1 MTDAVARVR
10 SFNRLVTERVG
21 ALNDHYLARDRSLGE
36 CRLLWEIWP
45 DGRDVRELRTRLGLD
60 SGYVSRLLR
69 SLERAGL
76 VEVTPRDD
84 DRRVRAARL
93 TAAGRSEVAV
103 LDRRSDE
110 LARSLLEPLG
120 DDGQARLVAAMG
132 EVERLLTAALVRVE
146 VVDPERPEA
155 ELCLRAYFA
164 ELAARFDAGFDPGRS
179 ISAGAD
185 ELRLPAGAFL
195 LATLRGE
202 PVGCG
207 ALKLHGAEPAELKRM
222 WVADAA
228 RGLGLGRRLLGEL
241 ERVAAESGATVVRLE
256 TNRSLH
262 EAIGL
267 YRSSGYRDVPAF
279 NDEPYA
285 HHWFEKRLDGR
296 ASSVP

>member
-1 MTDAVARVR
+1 MSEAAIARVR
-10 SFNRLVTERVG
+10 TFNRLVTERVG
-21 ALNDHYLARDRSLGE
+21 ALNDRYLARDRSLGE
-36 CRLLWEIWP
+36 CRLLWEIGT
-45 DGRDVRELRTRLGLD
+45 DGRDVRELRARLGLD

-76 VEVTPRDD
+76 VEVVPRDD
-84 DRRVRAARL
+84 DRRVRVARL
-93 TAAGRSEVAV
+93 TPAGRAEVAL

-110 LARSLLEPLG
+110 LARSFLEPLG
-120 DDGQARLVAAMG
+120 ENARSRLVEAMAD
-132 EVERLLTAALVRVE
+132 VERLLTAALVQVD

-155 ELCLRAYFA
+155 QLCLRAYFD

-179 ISAGAD
+179 ISADAD

-207 ALKLHGAEPAELKRM
+207 ALKLHGDEPAELKRM
-222 WVADAA
+222 WVADTA
-228 RGLGLGRRLLGEL
+228 RGLGLGRRLLAEL
-241 ERVAAESGATVVRLE
+241 ERVAAAHGSTVARLE
-256 TNRSLH
+256 TNRSLR

-267 YRSSGYRDVPAF
+267 YRSSGYREVAAF

-285 HHWFEKRLDGR
+285 HKWFEKRL
-296 ASSVP
+296 

>member
-1 MTDAVARVR
+1 MTDAVAQVR

-36 CRLLWEIWP
+36 CRLLWEIGTN
-45 DGRDVRELRTRLGLD
+45 GRDVRELRARLDLD

-76 VEVTPRDD
+76 VEVVARDD

-93 TAAGRSEVAV
+93 TPAGHAEVAV
-103 LDRRSDE
+103 LDRRSDD
-110 LARSLLEPLG
+110 LARSFLEPLG
-120 DDGQARLVAAMG
+120 EQGRGRLVEAMG
-132 EVERLLTAALVRVE
+132 EVERLLTAALVQVD
-146 VVDPERPEA
+146 VVDPERPDA
-155 ELCLRAYFA
+155 QRCLRAYFD
-164 ELAARFDAGFDPGRS
+164 ELAARFDTGFDPGLS
-179 ISAGAD
+179 ISADAD

-207 ALKLHGAEPAELKRM
+207 ALKLHGDEPAELKRM
-222 WVADAA
+222 WVADGA
-228 RGLGLGRRLLGEL
+228 RGLGLGRRLLAEL
-241 ERVAAESGATVVRLE
+241 ERVAAANGAAIVRLE
-256 TNRSLH
+256 TNRSLR

-267 YRSSGYRDVPAF
+267 YRSSGYREVAAF

-285 HHWFEKRLDGR
+285 HHWFEKR
-296 ASSVP
+296 V

>member
-1 MTDAVARVR
+1 MSEDAVAQVR

-36 CRLLWEIWP
+36 CRLLWEIGA

-76 VEVTPRDD
+76 VEVVPRDD
-84 DRRVRAARL
+84 DRRVRSARL
-93 TAAGRSEVAV
+93 TTAGRAEVAL
-103 LDRRSDE
+103 LDRRSDD
-110 LARSLLEPLG
+110 LARFFLEPLG
-120 DDGQARLVAAMG
+120 EHGQGRLVEAMG
-132 EVERLLTAALVRVE
+132 EVEHLLTAALVQVD

-155 ELCLRAYFA
+155 QFSLRAYFD
-164 ELAARFDAGFDPGRS
+164 ELGRRFDAGFDPGIS
-179 ISAGAD
+179 ISADAD

-195 LATLRGE
+195 LASRRGE

-207 ALKLHGAEPAELKRM
+207 ALKLHGDDPAELKRM

-228 RGLGLGRRLLGEL
+228 RGLGLGRRLLREL
-241 ERVAAESGATVVRLE
+241 ERVAAENGATVVRLE
-256 TNRSLH
+256 TNQSLR

-267 YRSSGYRDVPAF
+267 YRSSGYREVAAF

-285 HHWFEKRLDGR
+285 HNWFEKRL
-296 ASSVP
+296 